1 MGTHHL
7 ILGKTTDYL
16 TGQTVTD
23 THDERARQEIAKFLV
38 TEKAYEKSE
47 IYSRLQLSLE
57 LDGRKGTVPVDFLL
71 KPAGRPLMIILFR
84 PGSLVSRRRIA
95 LAAARLLE
103 DRIIP
108 YAAVTNAEDAEILMT
123 SSGKLISSGLQG
135 IFSRYEAIE
144 MLDGMDFPALAEN
157 RREKEKRI
165 LFAMEVLSQKECDD
179 YTCGRF

>member
-38 TEKAYEKSE
+38 AEKGYEKSE
-47 IYSRLQLSLE
+47 IRSRLQLSLA
-57 LDGRKGTVPVDFLL
+57 LDGRTGAVPVDFLL
-71 KPAGRPLMIILFR
+71 KPADKSLMIILFR

-95 LAAARLLE
+95 LAAARLTE

-108 YAAVTNAEDAEILMT
+108 YAAVTNAEDAEILET
-123 SSGKLISSGLQG
+123 STGKVVSSGLQG
-135 IFSRYEAIE
+135 IFARHEAIE
-144 MLDGMDFPALAEN
+144 LLGGMDFPVLTAP
-157 RREKEKRI
+157 RREKEERI
-165 LFAMEVLSQKECDD
+165 LYAMEVLSQKECDD

>member
-16 TGQTVTD
+16 TGQRLTD

-38 TEKAYEKSE
+38 TEKGYEKSE
-47 IYSRLQLSLE
+47 ILSRLQLSLE
-57 LDGRKGTVPVDFLL
+57 LDSRTGTVFVDFLL
-71 KPAGRPLMIILFR
+71 KPAGTPLMIILFR

-95 LAAARLLE
+95 LAAARLTE
-103 DRIIP
+103 KRIIP
-108 YAAVTNAEDAEILMT
+108 YAAVTNAEDAEILET
-123 SSGKLISSGLQG
+123 STGKVVSNGLQG
-135 IFSRYEAIE
+135 IFARHEAMK
-144 MLDGMDFPALAEN
+144 MLEGMEFPALADH

-179 YTCGRF
+179 YTCGQV

>member
-7 ILGKTTDYL
+7 ILGETTDYL
-16 TGQTVTD
+16 TGQSVTD

-38 TEKAYEKSE
+38 TEKGYEKSE
-47 IYSRLQLSLE
+47 IHPRLQLSLA
-57 LDGRKGTVPVDFLL
+57 LDGQKGTVPVDFLL

-95 LAAARLLE
+95 LAAARLIE
-103 DRIIP
+103 DRIVP
-108 YAAVTNAEDAEILMT
+108 YAAVTNAEDAEILET
-123 SSGKLISSGLQG
+123 SSGRVVSSGLQG
-135 IFSRYEAIE
+135 IFSRSGAMRQLE
-144 MLDGMDFPALAEN
+144 GMDFAALADN

-179 YTCGRF
+179 YTCGGF

>member
-1 MGTHHL
+1 MGTQHL

-38 TEKAYEKSE
+38 TEKGYEKSE
-47 IYSRLQLSLE
+47 IHSRLQLSLA
-57 LDGRKGTVPVDFLL
+57 LDGQKGAVPVDFLL
-71 KPAGRPLMIILFR
+71 KPAGKPLMIILFR

-95 LAAARLLE
+95 LAAARLTE
-103 DRIIP
+103 KRIIP
-108 YAAVTNAEDAEILMT
+108 YAAVTNAEDAEILET
-123 SSGKLISSGLQG
+123 STGKVISSGLQG
-135 IFSRYEAIE
+135 IFSRSEA
-144 MLDGMDFPALAEN
+144 MQRLDGMDFPALTDN